1 MMQKRVNNIFD
12 HIVNKG
18 LFMNKYR
25 GSLQAKQ
32 MMEKAGLP
40 NTVILRVLS
49 KPQTTRSSD
58 WS

>member
-1 MMQKRVNNIFD
+1 MQKRVNNIFD

-18 LFMNKYR
+18 LIVNKFR

-32 MMEKAGLP
+32 MMESAGLP
-40 NTVILRVLS
+40 SAVILRVLT
-49 KPQTTRSSD
+49 KPQRTRSSD